1 MKILLTGLLPA
12 SVMEIGV
19 RLTREG
25 HQVSVLG
32 QGLKGRGLMADGIA
46 VHDDH
51 FTQNELHKFM
61 EAARFQAV
69 VFFYA
74 HQCEDLHEYSLVQG
88 ALLDDLFA
96 IQNAATNGGVEYLV
110 LITDQRVFG
119 KVQSGSESESPYP
132 DTQTGVLIKAAED
145 CLRCCVR
152 DGFQTLLIRVTS
164 LYAADDPGSFF
175 SHAANCARKKET
187 LRLKGTPETHCDFL
201 HADDLALFIS
211 LALEARLT
219 GAIHLA
225 HGVIHSYGEVA
236 AILKEHFPGLNVGF
250 SDEAERCDALQIRGA
265 KAVKWVP
272 RHDFVKELDGLID
285 SPVSGKR
292 LNPLGWIGKQV
303 RSSMGKSLPWV
314 ELILLGAAAWWLS
327 QASKTNASI
336 RYVDFWLLYV
346 TIMGTMH
353 GGMMGT
359 LAALVAFA
367 AYATGWLQGGN
378 ELYLLLYN
386 IDNWL
391 APVSYLLAGALF
403 GYVRDNQRE
412 RMETLEA
419 EKRARD
425 NEAEFMKSM
434 YDQAHEDRNKLLEQ
448 VLRYRDSYGRI
459 YQITRELDTMQPEQ
473 VFLST
478 LNVVEDT
485 LQNQSVAIYAR
496 KGNLPFAR
504 LVVHSRS
511 MQNLSRSLDMEKLP
525 KLRDSLNEGK
535 LFINKSL
542 EPGYPAFAAPIS
554 DEKEPLAAIMLWDV
568 PFDKQTLYFENLF
581 NVVAGLVQSAMVRAL
596 KYFNLSGDV
605 FLENTRILADHAFL
619 SALGVYQNMRKQRTG
634 RFLMVR
640 LHGDVGLSVEEYDR
654 RIGKAIRSTDLAG
667 RLADGAYYVLFPQA
681 GTDNLPQISA
691 RFIAQGLQCEVV
703 PQEANYV

>member
-1 MKILLTGLLPA
+1 MKILLAGLLPA
-12 SVMEIGV
+12 SVKEIGA
-19 RLTREG
+19 RLTRDG

-32 QGLKGRGLMADGIA
+32 HGIEGHSLKADGVT

-51 FTQNELHKFM
+51 FNKTDTQKFM

-74 HQCEDLHEYSLVQG
+74 DQCEDLREYSQVQG

-96 IQNAATNGGVEYLV
+96 IQNAAASSGVEHLV

-119 KVQSGSESESPYP
+119 KAQSGLENETPYP

-145 CLRCCVR
+145 CLRCCAK
-152 DGFQTLLIRVTS
+152 DGFQTLLLRVTS
-164 LYAADDPGSFF
+164 LYAAGDPGSFF
-175 SHAANCARKKET
+175 SHAANCARSGET
-187 LRLKGTPETHCDFL
+187 LQLKGTPQTACDFL
-201 HADDLALFIS
+201 HADDLALFIN
-211 LALEARLT
+211 LALEAHLS
-219 GAIHLA
+219 GAVHLA
-225 HGVIHSYGEVA
+225 YGVKHNYGEVA
-236 AILKEHFPGLNVGF
+236 ALLKKHLPGLNVAF
-250 SDEAERCDALQIRGA
+250 AEEAVRCKALETGGA
-265 KAVKWVP
+265 KAVEWVP
-272 RHDFVKELDGLID
+272 RHDFVKEMNELVHAPASEKRQ
-285 SPVSGKR
+285 SPLVRLEQRIRQSLGKA
-292 LNPLGWIGKQV
+292 
-303 RSSMGKSLPWV
+303 LPWA

-353 GGMMGT
+353 GGIMGT
-359 LAALVAFA
+359 LAALVSFA
-367 AYATGWLQGGN
+367 AYATGWLQAGN

-391 APVSYLLAGALF
+391 APVSYLLAGSLF

-412 RMETLEA
+412 RMETLER

-425 NEAEFMKSM
+425 SEAEFMKTM

-448 VLRYRDSYGRI
+448 VMRYRDSYGRI

-504 LVVHSRS
+504 LVVHSRM
-511 MQNLSRSLDMEKLP
+511 MQNLPRSLDMEKLP
-525 KLRDSLNEGK
+525 KLRDSLNQGK
-535 LFINKSL
+535 LFVNKSL
-542 EPGYPAFAAPIS
+542 EAGYPAFAAPIS

-581 NVVAGLVQSAMVRAL
+581 NVVSGLVQSAMVRAL

-605 FLENTRILADHAFL
+605 YLENTRILADHAFL

-634 RFLMVR
+634 HFLLVR
-640 LHGDVGLSVEEYDR
+640 LHGDKDLSVEEYDR
-654 RIGKAIRSTDLAG
+654 RIGRAIRSTDLAG

-681 GTDNLPQISA
+681 GTENLPQISA
-691 RFIAQGLQCEVV
+691 RFTAQGIQCEVV
-703 PQEANYV
+703 AQEATYV